1 MVWRLVVAGLAVA
14 AGLAACAPA
23 EDPDMHL
30 NAKSMSSQE
39 QKQIDDKRYDP
50 QTREMLN
57 SRPR

>member
-1 MVWRLVVAGLAVA
+1 
-14 AGLAACAPA
+14 
-23 EDPDMHL
+23 MHL

-57 SRPR
+57 NRPR